1 MNWDYRVIFKY
12 WIELFSLYNNTKRK
26 YTLSVDVCKCSQGAW
41 VASLLFPMCE
51 AFSFSGLRCSHVLV
65 VISIVLLELD
75 LSFPCSVLFLEAS
88 RMKTSPTPH
97 FPLVR
102 LLIFDSLLKG
112 SAALENFFTYM
123 LKEQIFGDW
132 KNMSILISI
141 YWEKMPPFFS
151 HGRWLFPHV
160 SIECKPHK
168 PQSCVTVSHK
178 TSSCSSSGYGVCRGG
193 RDIADPQCLDD
204 SCGTFHISFP
214 VNLAEAN

>member
-1 MNWDYRVIFKY
+1 M
-12 WIELFSLYNNTKRK
+12 LFTRPRRHLCRAVGTWPFISMLCSILRGFRDEDLTYTSLSTG
-26 YTLSVDVCKCSQGAW
+26 TA
-41 VASLLFPMCE
+41 
-51 AFSFSGLRCSHVLV
+51 
-65 VISIVLLELD
+65 
-75 LSFPCSVLFLEAS
+75 
-88 RMKTSPTPH
+88 
-97 FPLVR
+97 

-112 SAALENFFTYM
+112 FAALENFFTYT

-178 TSSCSSSGYGVCRGG
+178 TSSCSSSGCGVCRGG
-193 RDIADPQCLDD
+193 WDTADPQCQDD
-204 SCGTFHISFP
+204 SCGTFYIPFP